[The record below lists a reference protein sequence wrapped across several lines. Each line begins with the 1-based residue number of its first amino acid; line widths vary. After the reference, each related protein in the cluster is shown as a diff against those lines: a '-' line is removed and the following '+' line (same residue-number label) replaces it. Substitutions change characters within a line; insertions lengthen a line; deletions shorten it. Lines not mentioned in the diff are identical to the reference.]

1 MSNKLEDIDIKRCTY
16 YFFNDIVDIRNF
28 DANNIEIDIESYK
41 KKYLPHRICNNQR
54 IEISKNFWWKSF
66 ICYIQKSEWIL

>member
-41 KKYLPHRICNNQR
+41 KKIFTTQDM
-54 IEISKNFWWKSF
+54 
-66 ICYIQKSEWIL
+66 